1 MAKGTK
7 QRNATHYQQ
16 VTLWASSLINSD
28 FHWIYAS
35 WLTEPSNK
43 SQQWTHPHIT
53 YSPTTITSV
62 PSFILTAGLLSPL
75 PQHLYAL
82 STPSSP
88 TRIFQQLSLACWWAK
103 RHQDLCRDQG
113 YKNVVWLARTH
124 MLVAQPVGQ
133 ESNTFPQ
140 PSPSPSC
147 SCPVM
152 NSASHLFWKE
162 KTGHRGGQVSVD
174 PYALSPYISQTFC
187 RNFVYCRLNCL
198 LKLDEIS

>member
-62 PSFILTAGLLSPL
+62 PSFLHTAGLPSPL
-75 PQHLYAL
+75 QHPYAL
-82 STPSSP
+82 STLSSP
-88 TRIFQQLSLACWWAK
+88 TPIFQQLCLACWWAK
-103 RHQDLCRDQG
+103 ANQDLCRDQG
-113 YKNVVWLARTH
+113 YTNPAWQAKTY
-124 MLVAQPVGQ
+124 MLVAQLVGQ

-140 PSPSPSC
+140 PNPPRCC
-147 SCPVM
+147 SCPV
-152 NSASHLFWKE
+152 NK
-162 KTGHRGGQVSVD
+162 
-174 PYALSPYISQTFC
+174 FC
-187 RNFVYCRLNCL
+187 PTSL
-198 LKLDEIS
+198 LEGEDRT